1 MITPPG
7 TGATSTPAPAPVP
20 GSAVAVPPAPRWA
33 VVAAHV
39 AALTPLP
46 SAIWRFALVF
56 GNHGGYT
63 EQGYANMN
71 MTGWG
76 GPWVVFLSLSTEL
89 AALLTLGL
97 VRPWGER
104 PPRWVP
110 FVGGRRMNPVHVTR
124 VAYTG
129 VVILV
134 LLWTQF
140 LFWWAVPHDDMT
152 DSGGDLLGV
161 LYQPLVWW
169 APLLAAVTWSYRR
182 RHLGEP
188 ARGGAE

>member
-1 MITPPG
+1 MITPRG
-7 TGATSTPAPAPVP
+7 TTASPSSLPDPV
-20 GSAVAVPPAPRWA
+20 VPPAPRWA
-33 VVAAHV
+33 ILAAHA

-63 EQGYANMN
+63 EQGYAKMN

-76 GPWVVFLSLSTEL
+76 APWVIFLSLSTEL

-97 VRPWGER
+97 VRPWGEH

-110 FVGGRRMNPVHVTR
+110 FVGGRRMDPVLVTR
-124 VAYTG
+124 VAYIG
-129 VVILV
+129 VVVLV
-134 LLWTQF
+134 LLWAQF
-140 LFWWAVPHDDMT
+140 LFWWLVPHDDMT
-152 DSGGDLLGV
+152 ESGADLLGV
-161 LYQPLVWW
+161 LYLPLVLW
-169 APLLAAVTWSYRR
+169 APLLAIVTRSYHR

-188 ARGGAE
+188 ARGRAA